1 MRTIVLNT
9 LNLVPNGQN
18 NQLIYKFPNSVS
30 FKDNYIAVQSVVMY
44 YSWYNISAA
53 IGNNKCS
60 YIWYSGATQLT
71 RNIIIPDGIY
81 DVAALNAYFQFYFLQ
96 VGDYLVNS
104 SGNNVFYFNFEI
116 NPSAYAVQLCTYQ
129 VPTALPPGY
138 TNPSGFVLPT
148 QKFNP
153 SFIFAVATVNAL
165 GQQVGLNTILG
176 YPSGWSSGLNLGG
189 ATAPYFN
196 ANVTLGK
203 YFGVTYSYTLAT
215 GTQGYLSSTAPN
227 ITPNASA
234 YISISAI
241 NNPYALPSSIIY
253 SVTPTNGIGR
263 VILSEPP
270 QFSWNRLIDGN
281 YNQLTV
287 TILGVDLQPLL
298 INDPSISIMLT
309 IRDGTES
316 FTSK

>member
-1 MRTIVLNT
+1 
-9 LNLVPNGQN
+9 
-18 NQLIYKFPNSVS
+18 
-30 FKDNYIAVQSVVMY
+30 
-44 YSWYNISAA
+44 
-53 IGNNKCS
+53 
-60 YIWYSGATQLT
+60 
-71 RNIIIPDGIY
+71 
-81 DVAALNAYFQFYFLQ
+81 
-96 VGDYLVNS
+96 
-104 SGNNVFYFNFEI
+104 
-116 NPSAYAVQLCTYQ
+116 